1 MLEKSNLE
9 NVTPFFPTDEA
20 NRESL
25 NAIETCLFVVCL
37 DRMTH
42 NVSDPDRSQKELF
55 RQVLT
60 AGGAKIN
67 AANRWFD
74 KTIQVRVMHK

>member
-1 MLEKSNLE
+1 MS
-9 NVTPFFPTDEA
+9 
-20 NRESL
+20 
-25 NAIETCLFVVCL
+25 
-37 DRMTH
+37 H

-60 AGGAKIN
+60 AGGAKVN

-74 KTIQVRVMHK
+74 KTIQVKGGRKQMTSHMKDLDPPLYIALAYEEP